1 MRSSPKKSVPQMH
14 SGGSEEWEQLNVET
28 LAHLFPSPLSLLYLM
43 GEALCDEENNS
54 ICFTSF
60 YGDVE

>member
-1 MRSSPKKSVPQMH
+1 MH